1 MLRIVEQTTGMA
13 AKQLLI
19 PVGRI
24 DQSILL
30 IRGHRALLDRDLATL
45 YGVETRV
52 LNQAVRRNR
61 ERFPDDFIFSLTRK
75 EIMRISQFVISPE
88 LKFSKHV
95 FAFTEQG
102 VAMLSSVLNSPR
114 AIQVNIEIMRA
125 FVRLRQAFASNREL
139 AEKLALLER
148 RVETHDEQV
157 QAIFE
162 AIRQLMLPPDSSHK
176 EIGFHVK
183 DVKVPY
189 RISPKRRQRC
199 GI

>member
-1 MLRIVEQTTGMA
+1 MA

-30 IRGHRALLDRDLATL
+30 IRGHRALLDRDLANL

-61 ERFPDDFIFSLTRK
+61 ERFPEDFLFSLTRR
-75 EIMRISQFVISPE
+75 EIMRISQFVTSSE

-125 FVRLRQAFASNREL
+125 FVRLRHAFATNREL
-139 AEKLALLER
+139 AEKLAQLER
-148 RVETHDEQV
+148 RLETHDEQI

-162 AIRQLMLPPDSSHK
+162 AIRQLMLPPDSPPK

-183 DVKVPY
+183 EGEVPY
-189 RISPKRRQRC
+189 RISPKRGRRFRT
-199 GI
+199 